1 VNGVLVKKRIN
12 NNVVLAC
19 AEEDQTDELIL
30 IGKGIGFQ
38 VYPDDVIDTNKIQ
51 QTFLPSENLSV
62 SKMAAVLTDS
72 SLEDVQ
78 LVEAIVRLG
87 EEQLGKKLPSGIIFS
102 LLDHLNLAFQ
112 RYKEAITIKSPLE
125 WEVKQ
130 FYRTEIEIGKKALVL
145 IQQEKQMLLPDSE
158 AVFIALHF
166 INYEYEH
173 QSMAATME
181 YMEIMKDISKM
192 IQYQFQVDLDE
203 QSVDYQR
210 FLNHLRYYVIR
221 IKEQKKTANSSNQEI
236 VTMVQKK
243 YPKAFKMSVIISQY
257 LEDRYHTKANI
268 DENLYLTLHLTR
280 LLQIE

>member
-38 VYPDDVIDTNKIQ
+38 VYPDDVIDKNKIQ

-130 FYRTEIEIGKKALVL
+130 FYRTENRNWQK
-145 IQQEKQMLLPDSE
+145 
-158 AVFIALHF
+158 
-166 INYEYEH
+166 
-173 QSMAATME
+173 
-181 YMEIMKDISKM
+181 
-192 IQYQFQVDLDE
+192 
-203 QSVDYQR
+203 SVSTYS
-210 FLNHLRYYVIR
+210 
-221 IKEQKKTANSSNQEI
+221 AG
-236 VTMVQKK
+236 
-243 YPKAFKMSVIISQY
+243 
-257 LEDRYHTKANI
+257 KANAAAGF
-268 DENLYLTLHLTR
+268 
-280 LLQIE
+280 